1 MNWGCS
7 EMMRATI
14 LVLAALSASSAMAV
28 PPPPAAMP
36 VQAPAPPGNMRQYVL
51 VMLKSGPTPV
61 PAGKRRD
68 DMFKGH
74 FANMERL
81 AGEGK
86 LAVAGPITD
95 KKGYRGM
102 FIYAVDSIAEA
113 KALVATDPVI
123 QTGEM
128 IAEYHTLYSS
138 KALLS
143 VNELHT
149 QLEKKP

>member
-1 MNWGCS
+1 
-7 EMMRATI
+7 MRRSLALMFLALFAT
-14 LVLAALSASSAMAV
+14 SAMAI
-28 PPPPAAMP
+28 PPPPRP
-36 VQAPAPPGNMRQYVL
+36 PSPPSAPAKAPVPPGSMRQYVL
-51 VMLKSGPTPV
+51 VMLKTGPTPV

-95 KKGYRGM
+95 RKGYRGM
-102 FIYAVDSIAEA
+102 FIFAVDSLDEA

-123 QTGEM
+123 RNGEM
-128 IAEYHTLYSS
+128 VAEYHTLYSS
-138 KALLS
+138 KALMS
-143 VNELHT
+143 VNELHGK
-149 QLEKKP
+149 LESGP